1 MNKDEHNSPSNKM
14 EEICITE
21 TYFLAFLSKYRPL
34 SSEQGKFYIILVNC
48 VKCSHRH

>member
-21 TYFLAFLSKYRPL
+21 TYFWLF
-34 SSEQGKFYIILVNC
+34 E
-48 VKCSHRH
+48 